1 MQSFINSTKAF
12 VRDEGGVTSIEYG
25 LMAALIAVA
34 IIVAV
39 NLVATELNLTF
50 GTVSTALTPP
60 AA

>member
-50 GTVSTALTPP
+50 GTVSTALTP